1 MADVSAL
8 ALRTSSNRSMSVSFT
23 SANVADTLTFA
34 NLSALLSAAVLGPQ
48 GLLPSSAIK
57 SFLDATRGSVPLT
70 IAALGDNGVAVSVF
84 SSTATAS
91 PVQVSADKTFA
102 GFAAGDYVL
111 RLSLS
116 STISA

>member
-8 ALRTSSNRSMSVSFT
+8 TLRASANRSVSISFT
-23 SANVADTLTFA
+23 SNNVADTLTFA
-34 NLSALLSAAVLGPQ
+34 NISALLTPAVLGPQ

-57 SFLDATRGSVPLT
+57 DFLDATRGSVALT
-70 IAALGDNGVAVSVF
+70 IEALGTNGAAVSVF

-91 PVQVSADKTFA
+91 PVQVSANKTFA

-111 RLSLS
+111 RLSLAAS
-116 STISA
+116 ISA